1 MTQTPGPNP
10 APMDDEKPHGDK
22 LDAARPN
29 ADENGGGAGAGG
41 EGATVTPGGESTFEP
56 EEDAEAIE

>member
-10 APMDDEKPHGDK
+10 APVDDEKPHGDK
-22 LDAARPN
+22 LDPARPN
-29 ADENGGGAGAGG
+29 ADEAGAGG
-41 EGATVTPGGESTFEP
+41 GGQGATVQPGSESTFEP